1 MKNQQT
7 TQSLH
12 KWLLILYSQALNF
25 HFPLFF
31 FFHYISPVSI
41 IRIKVGGKLFISIYF
56 NLHCRC
62 FPTDTCENK
71 RSGVWTLAPGCW
83 ALNSFQYSSIFSN
96 FRNIL
101 GPQRAHSATPSALQ
115 SPLNPTF
122 TPAIYSLPFEGRGLT
137 M

>member
-41 IRIKVGGKLFISIYF
+41 IRIKVGGKLFISIF
-56 NLHCRC
+56 IVDA
-62 FPTDTCENK
+62 FPQTHVKIKGQGFELWPQAA
-71 RSGVWTLAPGCW
+71 GLWTL
-83 ALNSFQYSSIFSN
+83 SSTLPSSQTSGTFWVLKGLIQLLLLHSN
-96 FRNIL
+96 L
-101 GPQRAHSATPSALQ
+101 PSTLLSLLQ
-115 SPLNPTF
+115 SIL
-122 TPAIYSLPFEGRGLT
+122 YLLKDVG
-137 M
+137 